1 MNRKPPAVL
10 LALALPFLGGGCGAS
25 TSPQG
30 PAPAPSAGAAPP
42 VTTLPPVPPVT
53 DDASL
58 FRLFTQ
64 ADPVSGYV
72 PFPDAEEFA
81 TGRLNGSE
89 AHRPLVRVRLNAR
102 AAGALVAGRLP
113 AGGRFPD
120 GSLLVKEVRP
130 DAAAAVDVYA
140 VMYRD
145 AASPLAGEGWI
156 WAEFRPDGS
165 VLYPVAGRGRSCT
178 GCHAR
183 AQGPEN
189 DRVRTF
195 ERQR

>member
-1 MNRKPPAVL
+1 MTRPTL
-10 LALALPFLGGGCGAS
+10 LVSALAALSAACGS
-25 TSPQG
+25 GSSPQA
-30 PAPAPSAGAAPP
+30 PAPAPSATPPPATTMAPAP
-42 VTTLPPVPPVT
+42 TIT

-58 FRLFTQ
+58 FRLFTRT
-64 ADPVSGYV
+64 DPVAAYA
-72 PFPDAEEFA
+72 PFPNAEEFA
-81 TGRLNGSE
+81 SGRLNGSE
-89 AHRPLVRVRLNAR
+89 AHRPIVRVRLNAR
-102 AAGALVAGRLP
+102 AAGALVNGRLP
-113 AGGRFPD
+113 ATGRFPD

-130 DAAAAVDVYA
+130 DASAAVDVYA

-165 VLYPVAGRGRSCT
+165 VFYPVAGRGRSCT
-178 GCHAR
+178 GCHER
-183 AQGPEN
+183 AEGPQN

>member
-1 MNRKPPAVL
+1 VLHKPSIC
-10 LALALPFLGGGCGAS
+10 LALAVASACGSGGM
-25 TSPQG
+25 TESP
-30 PAPAPSAGAAPP
+30 AAPP
-42 VTTLPPVPPVT
+42 VQPPTTTTVPAAVSVT

-64 ADPVSGYV
+64 TDPVAGYT
-72 PFPDAEEFA
+72 PFPNAEEFA

-89 AHRPLVRVRLNAR
+89 AHRPVVRLRLNAR
-102 AAGALVAGRLP
+102 AAGALVGGRLP
-113 AGGRFPD
+113 AAGRFPD
-120 GSLLVKEVRP
+120 GSVLVKEVRESVG
-130 DAAAAVDVYA
+130 AGVDVYA

-165 VLYPVAGRGRSCT
+165 VMYPVGGRGRSCT
-178 GCHAR
+178 GCHSR
-183 AQGPEN
+183 ERGPEN
-189 DRVRTF
+189 DLVRTF

>member
-10 LALALPFLGGGCGAS
+10 LALAVPALGCGS
-25 TSPQG
+25 GGSPQA
-30 PAPAPSAGAAPP
+30 PAPAPSASAAPP
-42 VTTLPPVPPVT
+42 VTTVPQVPAVT

-64 ADPVSGYV
+64 ADPVSGYA
-72 PFPDAEEFA
+72 PFPNAEEFA

-89 AHRPLVRVRLNAR
+89 AHRPLVRVRLNAG

-120 GSLLVKEVRP
+120 GALLVKEVRP
-130 DAAAAVDVYA
+130 DAGAAVDVYA

-145 AASPLAGEGWI
+145 AAGPLAGEGWV

-165 VLYPVAGRGRSCT
+165 VFYPVAGRGRSCT
-178 GCHAR
+178 GCHER
-183 AQGPEN
+183 AEGPQN

>member
-1 MNRKPPAVL
+1 MNQQTRAVL
-10 LALALPFLGGGCGAS
+10 FALTLPAFAAGCGSS
-25 TSPQG
+25 TSPQA
-30 PAPAPSAGAAPP
+30 PEPAPSASAAPP
-42 VTTLPPVPPVT
+42 PATLPPVPSIT

-58 FRLFTQ
+58 FRQFTQ
-64 ADPVSGYV
+64 ADPVSGYT
-72 PFPDAEEFA
+72 PFPNAEEFA

-102 AAGALVAGRLP
+102 AAGALVNGRLP

-120 GSLLVKEVRP
+120 GALLVKEVRN
-130 DAAAAVDVYA
+130 DAAGAVDVYA

-165 VLYPVAGRGRSCT
+165 VFYPVAGRGRVCT
-178 GCHAR
+178 DCHER
-183 AQGPEN
+183 AQGPAN